1 MIEVR
6 TYKNHLISDPEK
18 DGYCFKSNP
27 NQTLSQA
34 QLAREFRE
42 YNSSI
47 TEPDALSM
55 LSILD
60 TLVKKYVAR
69 GYSVELPFCY
79 VYNKATGTTESI
91 RNSFQPGAG
100 NNRFQPVFELKP
112 AAAKD
117 MTADVN
123 YKLLPPEIVTAP
135 RLLEA
140 YVLSADAQ
148 ENRELNVLP
157 GSSMRLRGSNIKAN
171 LADSEQGVFFVAQN
185 KSQTRIASYTRNG
198 TNVIDFSVPAEI
210 SSGTYSIMIV
220 NKTESGI
227 FQESKCADT
236 VTVL

>member
-1 MIEVR
+1 MIEIR
-6 TYKNHLISDPEK
+6 TYKNYLVSDPEK

-34 QLAREFRE
+34 QLAREFKD

-60 TLVKKYVAR
+60 TIVRKYVAR

-79 VYNKATGTTESI
+79 AYNKAAGTTESI

-100 NNRFQPVFELKP
+100 NNRFQTVFEVKP
-112 AAAKD
+112 DAAQD
-117 MTADVN
+117 MTADVD

-140 YVLSADAQ
+140 YVLTADAQ
-148 ENRELNVLP
+148 ESRELNVLP
-157 GSSMRLRGSNIKAN
+157 GSPMRLRGNNIKAN
-171 LADSEQGVFFVAQN
+171 LADSEQGVFLMAQD
-185 KSQTRIASYTRNG
+185 KSQTRITNYTRNG
-198 TNVIDFSVPAEI
+198 TNVIDFSVPAGI
-210 SSGTYSIMIV
+210 DSGTYSIMIV
-220 NKTESGI
+220 NKTESGV